1 MKGGCSKMSMNRSK
15 GLALV
20 LIAAGLLICLH
31 QFGGHVH
38 LMGLLF
44 PAALLGLGYVG
55 IRNGKKIGWFFAGIG
70 GLILTIK
77 LSGLIAIAF
86 AIGLV
91 VYGIHLLKKQ
101 NDSHHNEF

>member
-1 MKGGCSKMSMNRSK
+1 MSMDRSK

-20 LIAAGLLICLH
+20 LITAGLLICLH
-31 QFGGHVH
+31 QFGGHIH

-55 IRNGKKIGWFFAGIG
+55 IQNGKKIGWFIAGLG

-77 LSGLIAIAF
+77 LSGFIAIAF
-86 AIGLV
+86 AVCIVL
-91 VYGIHLLKKQ
+91 YGFHLLKKR
-101 NDSHHNEF
+101 NEY

>member
-1 MKGGCSKMSMNRSK
+1 MSMDRSK

-31 QFGGHVH
+31 QLGGHVH

-44 PAALLGLGYVG
+44 PAAMLGLGYVG
-55 IRNGKKIGWFFAGIG
+55 IKNGKKIGWFIAGLG

-77 LSGLIAIAF
+77 LSGLLAIAF
-86 AIGLV
+86 AVCLV
-91 VYGIHLLKKQ
+91 CVM
-101 NDSHHNEF
+101 EFIY

>member
-1 MKGGCSKMSMNRSK
+1 MSMDRSK

-20 LIAAGLLICLH
+20 LITAGILISLH
-31 QFGGHVH
+31 QLGSHIH

-44 PAALLGLGYVG
+44 PAAMLGLGYVG
-55 IRNGKKIGWFFAGIG
+55 IKNGKKIGWFIAGLG

-91 VYGIHLLKKQ
+91 MYGFHLLKKR
-101 NDSHHNEF
+101 NEF